1 MTSFGEEAAEL
12 IERLRSLVAAAPA
25 GTEAGGAGPDAPE
38 PGALGRAA
46 GGAGGAG
53 GAGAAGAAA
62 GGGIGPDEIRRII
75 GPELERLL
83 RKGQLGGVGGSL
95 IGGRPERR
103 RNG

>member
-12 IERLRSLVAAAPA
+12 IERLRSLVAEPPA
-25 GTEAGGAGPDAPE
+25 GAGAGGAGPDAPE

-46 GGAGGAG
+46 GGF
-53 GAGAAGAAA
+53 
-62 GGGIGPDEIRRII
+62 GIGPDEIRRII